1 MNPDYSEKPPKHSGV
16 TSTVRSL
23 FNRSASGSPQT
34 ASTPVGTPYVQQS
47 QMASPPG
54 ETTPYI
60 QQQQPQ
66 PSKPR
71 RKRKAVIFHWI
82 SHFLSALW
90 IAPIAVLLY
99 LNYSGFVIGASV
111 WCPNRNCNAESTGDN
126 AIEKAAK
133 FDKQDHDVNGALQF
147 VAKALEV
154 WFMFI
159 ATSLIFDIGMMFA
172 KYGQGLPVGYML
184 AHLEFGDIRY
194 LINPLL
200 WTAPIPHR
208 KAPREKNF
216 RVLKLYLFAISTAIL
231 TILANLMGPAAA
243 VLVLPTLQ
251 WVETK
256 HVMDQTFN
264 GTASADFPLGDWL
277 FPGCT
282 NDQLMDFNYSCTLD
296 TYGPSLDELAS
307 FQQSSSKQ
315 RNNSGVVILAS
326 SQEAA
331 LQMTL
336 NLTKGDAIWVPN
348 RRVLRLLS
356 HEFLKTQGQLTT
368 FDPPEYPDKAF
379 NNSLQTLLQRQGP
392 AIGVLAYCYNGTA
405 QLVNI
410 DNERQVRCYTGYF
423 ADTETTYTKCYRSG
437 IGFNENNFG
446 ASFLL
451 ENLDLNVPDLN
462 TSVSAIFS
470 DKATYY
476 NDDTDFG
483 SGIKD
488 CLDNPTNTDCDWDK
502 IFDTELPH
510 ELRNMSR
517 NVGLVSYQIPGSVNN
532 KSRVYCDHAAWSGF
546 PTYSVDTSPRSNMQ
560 NLVVLDNTPPLANES
575 IPLVVNPAWYLA
587 AWSVDYRNDSILD
600 GNRQIVKELS
610 TALAAAFAS
619 DVDEDTQEA
628 SALDFVFLHL
638 YALGQSYSM
647 IDYYNYSAP
656 ANPDSPASK
665 AQLND
670 PIHPVFV
677 TYAKLR
683 VWAWGITGRT
693 PKMGVI
699 VAIMGC
705 VVVVL
710 RVILGIATG
719 IQERSSVEL
728 LAAAFEHN
736 HRGEFTGL
744 DEEGSMAKVRYEV
757 VEDTE
762 GRHKFVPDRNSSYN
776 TVPTRSW

>member
-1 MNPDYSEKPPKHSGV
+1 MNPVYSEKPPKNSGV

-23 FNRSASGSPQT
+23 FSRSTSGSPQV
-34 ASTPVGTPYVQQS
+34 ASTPVGTPYFQQS
-47 QMASPPG
+47 QVASPPG
-54 ETTPYI
+54 GTPYI
-60 QQQQPQ
+60 QQSQ

-99 LNYSGFVIGASV
+99 LNYSSFVIGASV
-111 WCPNRNCNAESTGDN
+111 WCPNRDCNAESTGEN

-200 WTAPIPHR
+200 WTSPIPHR
-208 KAPREKNF
+208 KAPREKNL
-216 RVLKLYLFAISTAIL
+216 RVVKLYLFAIATAIL

-264 GTASADFPLGDWL
+264 GTASADYPRGDFL
-277 FPGCT
+277 FPGCS
-282 NDQLMDFNYSCTLD
+282 DAQLLAGNYSCTLD
-296 TYGPSLDELAS
+296 TYGPQLDALAS

-315 RNNSGVVILAS
+315 FNNNSGVVILPS

-336 NLTKGDAIWVPN
+336 NLTQGEAIWVPT
-348 RRVLRLLS
+348 RRVLRQLS
-356 HEFLKTQGQLTT
+356 YEFVKTRGLLTT
-368 FDPPEYPDKAF
+368 ADPPEYPDKAF

-405 QLVNI
+405 QVVQI
-410 DNERQVRCYTGYF
+410 DDDRRIRCYTGYF
-423 ADTETTYTKCYRSG
+423 ADTETTYTKCYRDG
-437 IGFNENNFG
+437 LGFSENNLET
-446 ASFLL
+446 SFLL
-451 ENLDLNVPDLN
+451 ENLDLHVLDLN
-462 TSVSAIFS
+462 TSVSAFFS

-488 CLDNPTNTDCDWDK
+488 CLNDPINTDCDWDK
-502 IFDTELPH
+502 IFDAELPH

-517 NVGLVSYQIPGSVNN
+517 NVGRVSYQIPGSANN
-532 KSRVYCDHAAWSGF
+532 MSRVYCDHVAWSGF
-546 PTYSVDTSPRSNMQ
+546 PTYSADTSPRSNIQ
-560 NLVVLDNTPPLANES
+560 NFVVLDDTPPLANES
-575 IPLVVNPAWYLA
+575 TPLVVNPTWYLA
-587 AWSVDYRNDSILD
+587 AWSVDFRNDSILD
-600 GNRQIVKELS
+600 GNRQIVKQLS
-610 TALAAAFAS
+610 TALSTAFANN
-619 DVDEDTQEA
+619 VDEATLE
-628 SALDFVFLHL
+628 SSTLDFVFLHL

-656 ANPDSPASK
+656 ANPDSPAAK
-665 AQLND
+665 AQLHD

-677 TYAKLR
+677 TYAKTR

-705 VVVVL
+705 VAVVL

-736 HRGEFTGL
+736 HRGEFAGL

-757 VEDTE
+757 IEDNE
-762 GRHKFVPDRNSSYN
+762 GRHRFVPDRNSSYN
-776 TVPTRSW
+776 TVPTRAW